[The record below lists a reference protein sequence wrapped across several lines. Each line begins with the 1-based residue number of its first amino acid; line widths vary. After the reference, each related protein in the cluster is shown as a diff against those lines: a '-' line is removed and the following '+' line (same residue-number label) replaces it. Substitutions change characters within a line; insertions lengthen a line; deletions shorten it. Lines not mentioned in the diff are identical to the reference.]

1 MDPRHPA
8 CPCAHGPRT
17 NMRCHRAMGLL
28 MALLMTT
35 TGCTSI
41 RSFEGARFERLKLG
55 ELATVYETS
64 GRVSKLYIS
73 GITDEEIS
81 GQYHAGGQIVSIPR
95 SDIDSVEVER
105 TDYAKSAVA
114 GVGGVV
120 VAAAAVV
127 VGFFMLLVMAAGASA

>member
-1 MDPRHPA
+1 MDPRHAA
-8 CPCAHGPRT
+8 CPYAHGPKT
-17 NMRCHRAMGLL
+17 NMRCHRAIGLL
-28 MALLMTT
+28 MALMMTT

-41 RSFEGARFERLKLG
+41 RSFEGSRVERLKLG

-64 GRVSKLYIS
+64 GRVSRLYIS
-73 GITDEEIS
+73 AISDEEIR
-81 GQYHAGGQIVSIPR
+81 GQYYPGGEIVSIPR
-95 SDIDSVEVER
+95 NDIDSIEVER

-120 VAAAAVV
+120 VAAAALV